1 MTPRRRSLLLIGLAL
16 VLGSFA
22 ASDVASREAALERR
36 LGPTVPVVV
45 ARATLKAD
53 APIAVEQLSVREV
66 PARFAPRG
74 AYGDPAQLAGTE
86 PSAEVP
92 AGADVTEAAL
102 ARSDAG
108 APVRAGERVAQVVA
122 AGPAALIGPGAR
134 VDVLITRGRVTELAL
149 RDVEV
154 LGAEAHETGVQAQLR
169 VTLAQAIGLAE
180 AQTFAR
186 EIRLLPRPD
195 AR

>member
-1 MTPRRRSLLLIGLAL
+1 VTSRRRSFLLIGLAL

-45 ARATLKAD
+45 ARTALKAD
-53 APIAVEQLSVREV
+53 RPIAPEQLGVRQV

-74 AYGDPAQLAGTE
+74 TYADPAQLAGTR
-86 PSAEVP
+86 PSAAVP

-102 ARSDAG
+102 GPSDAG
-108 APVRAGERVAQVVA
+108 SRVRAGERVAQVIA
-122 AGPAALIGPGAR
+122 AGPAALIVPGAR
-134 VDVLITRGRVTELAL
+134 VDVLITRGRATELAL

-154 LGAEAHETGVQAQLR
+154 LGAEAHETGVQAALR
-169 VTLAQAIGLAE
+169 VTLEQAIGLAD
-180 AQTFAR
+180 AQIHAR
-186 EIRLLPRPD
+186 EIRLLPRPE
-195 AR
+195 AG